1 MAHFFEGLVT
11 ELITSY
17 KEDKSV
23 DYERIGELVEYQ
35 LACGVKHLFI
45 NGLGGESHLLSF
57 EERAKLLETV
67 AQKCDGKAKIMAC
80 VFVATVEEG
89 KKLID
94 MYEGKGYDALCF
106 TAPPYFTYTEEALFD
121 FTSQLLEYTDKPCYI
136 YNCIQM
142 ATLYSPDLLA
152 KLKYSHQ
159 NLYGY
164 KDATKDIVHFMQCLM
179 RIDSE
184 EFDFLGG
191 CDATIAP
198 TIMMGAC
205 GTVSFMG
212 NPFPKET
219 KAVCDYALAHQMDEA
234 MEVQYR
240 ILRMRN
246 LFKQTPFNSGW
257 MYAMEFM
264 GGPKAVNTRMTE
276 GMLRI
281 PEALKEQIRAE
292 LQAQS
297 FI

>member
-1 MAHFFEGLVT
+1 MSHFFEGLVT

-17 KEDKSV
+17 KDDKSV
-23 DYERIGELVEYQ
+23 DYQRIGELAEYQ
-35 LACGVKHLFI
+35 VACGVKHLFI
-45 NGLGGESHLLSF
+45 NGFGGESHMLTL
-57 EERAKLLETV
+57 EERARVLETV
-67 AQKCDGKAKIMAC
+67 ANKCQGKAKIMAC
-80 VFVATVEEG
+80 VFVSTVEEG

-94 MYEGKGYDALCF
+94 LYEGKGYDALCF
-106 TAPPYFTYTEEALFD
+106 TAPPFFTYTEDALYD
-121 FTSQLLEYTDKPCYI
+121 FTSQLLKYTDKPSYI

-152 KLKYSHQ
+152 KLRNTHK

-179 RIDSE
+179 RINSE

-219 KAVCDYALAHQMDEA
+219 KAVCDYALANQMDKA
-234 MEVQYR
+234 MEIQYR
-240 ILRMRN
+240 ILKMRN
-246 LFKQTPFNSGW
+246 LFKQTPFNAGW
-257 MYAMEFM
+257 IYAMQFM
-264 GGPKAVNTRMTE
+264 GGPKAENTRMTS
-276 GMLRI
+276 GMLQISEEIMAEIRK
-281 PEALKEQIRAE
+281 ELKEQ
-292 LQAQS
+292 S